1 MQRLIVQHYNSATL
15 NSETKTIATATSKI
29 WKRGTLTLS
38 NATSISAISKSCSIK
53 KYNITQGKFNTVQHQ
68 KV

>member
-1 MQRLIVQHYNSATL
+1 MQRLIVHYNSGTL

-38 NATSISAISKSCSIK
+38 NATSVSAISKSWSIK
-53 KYNITQGKFNTVQHQ
+53 KYSITQGKFNTVQHQ